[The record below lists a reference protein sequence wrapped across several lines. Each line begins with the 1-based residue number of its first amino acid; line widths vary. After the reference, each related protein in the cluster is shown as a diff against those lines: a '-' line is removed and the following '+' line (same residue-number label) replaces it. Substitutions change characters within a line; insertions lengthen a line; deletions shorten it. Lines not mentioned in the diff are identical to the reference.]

1 MVLIAVLI
9 VGASAQLG
17 AASEQ
22 ETWIVV
28 QSDGEERAAF
38 VPAKEPYTEGGPAV
52 SVYLRSKNVRTK
64 DGLVITG
71 FEFIGWKEATSN
83 RVLVFALVPRDDAEN
98 TYMPDGDPKN
108 LRRRDFTTHTVG
120 GTESIAIEKMRT
132 LGIDPMVIRAELRN
146 APQ

>member
-1 MVLIAVLI
+1 MGTNQKLQIVKRYRASAIALSAYKIYKKSRDGTWSGLDRLPAVRADLAALASSPGGAMTKSSMVLIAALI

-52 SVYLRSKNVRTK
+52 SVYLRSKNVRAK

-71 FEFIGWKEATSN
+71 FEF
-83 RVLVFALVPRDDAEN
+83 
-98 TYMPDGDPKN
+98 
-108 LRRRDFTTHTVG
+108 VG
-120 GTESIAIEKMRT
+120 
-132 LGIDPMVIRAELRN
+132 
-146 APQ
+146 

>member
-1 MVLIAVLI
+1 MVLIAALI

-71 FEFIGWKEATSN
+71 FEFIVGKRQRQTGYSSLPWFLGTTQRIPTCPMGIQRIYADEIS
-83 RVLVFALVPRDDAEN
+83 
-98 TYMPDGDPKN
+98 
-108 LRRRDFTTHTVG
+108 RR
-120 GTESIAIEKMRT
+120 I
-132 LGIDPMVIRAELRN
+132 
-146 APQ
+146 Q